1 MIAASKH
8 DLTERGR
15 ERMITSEGAEPT
27 GAESGR
33 AGHVTGRKRPRKK
46 APSCQSCFFGCR
58 GLCALELGRPCATYR
73 PDGPDGLAPPR
84 QPELLMRAADDTAL
98 AA

>member
-1 MIAASKH
+1 MIDSSERATDRKGPGVRIKDEDAVASAAKSGGAAVAASRK
-8 DLTERGR
+8 GR
-15 ERMITSEGAEPT
+15 R
-27 GAESGR
+27 R
-33 AGHVTGRKRPRKK
+33 K

-73 PDGPDGLAPPR
+73 PDGPEGLAPPR
-84 QPELLMRAADDTAL
+84 QPELLLREADENAL